1 MKILTYLFLIIA
13 TAILC
18 RSSAYSQVYNCY
30 IVKAFSKE
38 CSILDGVPI
47 EGHKLCLIPKNK
59 NGLPV
64 VMCEYSNGIWFNE
77 YNNDEK
83 LAILEEL
90 LSFEGDTSICSK
102 KVCNYGSKKFKK
114 PKTILY
120 TTQIDALYLFTN
132 LVVSS
137 YAPNYCPFP
146 VLFDRK
152 EKKEINDCQE
162 KISQIFKIYREW
174 LIGLRINGVKKF
186 KVPLNDEKYEWFSTQ
201 ALVFGYYKPN
211 FWINGIYPSGRTT
224 GVCVE

>member
-18 RSSAYSQVYNCY
+18 RSSAYSQVYNRY
-30 IVKAFSKE
+30 IVKAFSKA

-83 LAILEEL
+83 LAILEVL

-174 LIGLRINGVKKF
+174 LIGLRINRVKKF

-201 ALVFGYYKPN
+201 AVVFGYYKPN